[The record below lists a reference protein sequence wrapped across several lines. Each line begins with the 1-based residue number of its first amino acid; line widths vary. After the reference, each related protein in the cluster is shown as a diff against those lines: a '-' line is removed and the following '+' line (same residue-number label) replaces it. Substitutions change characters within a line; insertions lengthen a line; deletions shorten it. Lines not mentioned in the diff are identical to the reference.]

1 MYHANL
7 TTGEES
13 PTMRLTPVAR
23 LRAAAIL
30 AAGAL
35 VVTAAGCS
43 TSGDDTTFTPAA
55 AGTRAKPTVIP
66 NELPPIGK
74 FIRQSDG
81 SQVTTVSSDYLF
93 DVGSDQLLPEATQ
106 ALAEIVPT
114 LREHAGRIEIVGY
127 TDGLGSTD
135 ANLELSRHRGEA
147 VKAVLVG
154 DGIDGSVLQVV
165 PKGEDGAQDGVPDS
179 TRRKVEIVLK

>member
-1 MYHANL
+1 VYHATL
-7 TTGEES
+7 AIREDS
-13 PTMRLTPVAR
+13 PKMRLIPVVR
-23 LRAAAIL
+23 LCAAAVL

-35 VVTAAGCS
+35 VATAAGCS
-43 TSGDDTTFTPAA
+43 SNSDDTAFTPAA
-55 AGTRAKPTVIP
+55 PGTRVKPSVVP

-93 DVGSDQLLPEATQ
+93 DVGSDKLLPEAAQ
-106 ALAEIVPT
+106 ALADIVPT
-114 LREHAGRIEIVGY
+114 LREHAGKIQIVGY

-135 ANLELSRHRGEA
+135 VNLNLSQRRGEA
-147 VKAVLVG
+147 VKDVLVK

-165 PKGEDGAQDGVPDS
+165 PKGEEGAQDNVPDS

>member
-1 MYHANL
+1 VYHANVI
-7 TTGEES
+7 TGEES
-13 PTMRLTPVAR
+13 PTMRLIPVVR
-23 LRAAAIL
+23 VRAAAIL

-43 TSGDDTTFTPAA
+43 TSNDTTFTPAA
-55 AGTRAKPTVIP
+55 AGTRAKPSIVP

-93 DVGSDQLLPEATQ
+93 DVGSDQLLPEAAQ

-114 LREHAGRIEIVGY
+114 LREHAGGIQIVGY

-135 ANLELSRHRGEA
+135 ANLELSRRRGEA